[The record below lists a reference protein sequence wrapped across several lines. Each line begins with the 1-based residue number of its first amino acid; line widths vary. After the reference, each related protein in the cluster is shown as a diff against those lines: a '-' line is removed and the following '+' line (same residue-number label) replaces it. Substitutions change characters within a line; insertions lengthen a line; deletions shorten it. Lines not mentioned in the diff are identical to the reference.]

1 MSAAF
6 DTVLQSYRRRL
17 ADEAAL
23 MSELSQEQFG
33 ARRDEIL
40 LAVGEDTARFL
51 QATVIGLGARH
62 IVEVGTSYGYST
74 LFLAQ
79 AAERTGGKV
88 TTYEMSATK
97 QAYARE
103 QIAKAGLAAQVQW
116 KSGDAVKL
124 LEKESAGVDFALIDL
139 WKDLYIPCFE
149 RLYPLL
155 SPNAVVVADNMIH
168 PEHTRPQA
176 AAYRAQVRAKPDVE
190 ALLLPIGSGIDVCR
204 KIAGAT

>member
-1 MSAAF
+1 MSVAF
-6 DTVLQSYRRRL
+6 DTVLESYRRRL
-17 ADEAAL
+17 ADEMAQ
-23 MSELSQEQFG
+23 MNELSREQFG
-33 ARRDEIL
+33 ARRDEFL

-51 QATVIGLGARH
+51 QATIIGLGAKR
-62 IVEVGTSYGYST
+62 IVEVGTSYGFST

-79 AAERTGGKV
+79 AAQRTGGRV
-88 TTYEMSATK
+88 TTYEMGAAK

-103 QIAKAGLAAQVQW
+103 QLAKAGLGAQVEW
-116 KSGDAVKL
+116 KLGDAVKL
-124 LEKESAGVDFALIDL
+124 LEEESTGVDFVLLDL

-155 SPNAVVVADNMIH
+155 SPNAVVVADNMIY

-176 AAYRAQVRAKPDVE
+176 SAYQAHVRAKPDVE

-204 KIAGAT
+204 KIAGP